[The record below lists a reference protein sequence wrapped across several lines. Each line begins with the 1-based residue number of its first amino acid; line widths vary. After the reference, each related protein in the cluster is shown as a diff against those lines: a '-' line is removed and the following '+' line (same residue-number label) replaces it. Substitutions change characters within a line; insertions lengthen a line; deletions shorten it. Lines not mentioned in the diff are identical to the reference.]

1 MTARR
6 VHRETKIRQY
16 GGHAPRFGGWLP
28 FGLSFLVQFRSSVSA
43 DECLKFCNNTFV
55 RICKARKNPYTVEA
69 TVAGQRIIFT
79 ADPENV
85 KAILATQFWNFEKG
99 EKFRNDWVDMLG
111 HSIFN
116 SDGQEWHNA
125 RARLRPVFSRE
136 RISDLECFERHVQ
149 NLLPLF
155 GTDGQTVNVKDLF
168 LRFTLDVSAD
178 FTLGANLETLKRP
191 DNEFAACFERSR
203 HIKIQRERSVPFKFL
218 VPKSRY
224 RPYIAYIE
232 SFMDPIIM
240 ETMNQLESEGQG
252 DKPNK
257 KQRGFTL
264 LNACAEVSR
273 EPRFLRDELLI
284 ALFAGRDNTAMA
296 LTWTLYELARHPD
309 VVEDLRR
316 IIETTIG
323 FDRQPTYDDLKGMKI
338 LSNMLSETLR
348 LYPGVPFNTR
358 ACAKDTSL
366 PCGGGKD
373 GNDPIGVLSGTN
385 IIFANHML
393 QLSPDAYPPVSD
405 AFPPAD
411 EWCPRRWDTWFPK
424 TWSYIPFHGGPRF
437 CLGQQLALVEMSY
450 VLVRIFQHYSRVEL
464 RMDETGIVEKHDS
477 EWLRKGSEPELAER
491 FMKNRPRMVAEIML
505 YPRGEIRV
513 AFLE

>member
-1 MTARR
+1 M
-6 VHRETKIRQY
+6 
-16 GGHAPRFGGWLP
+16 
-28 FGLSFLVQFRSSVSA
+28 
-43 DECLKFCNNTFV
+43 
-55 RICKARKNPYTVEA
+55 
-69 TVAGQRIIFT
+69 
-79 ADPENV
+79 
-85 KAILATQFWNFEKG
+85 
-99 EKFRNDWVDMLG
+99 
-111 HSIFN
+111 
-116 SDGQEWHNA
+116 
-125 RARLRPVFSRE
+125 
-136 RISDLECFERHVQ
+136 
-149 NLLPLF
+149 
-155 GTDGQTVNVKDLF
+155 
-168 LRFTLDVSAD
+168 
-178 FTLGANLETLKRP
+178 
-191 DNEFAACFERSR
+191 
-203 HIKIQRERSVPFKFL
+203 PFKFL

-224 RPYIAYIE
+224 RPYIDYIE

-240 ETMNQLESEGQG
+240 ETMDQLEAEGHG

-257 KQRGFTL
+257 KQRDFTL
-264 LNACAEVSR
+264 LHACAEVSR
-273 EPRFLRDELLI
+273 EPRFLRDELLT

-296 LTWTLYELARHPD
+296 LTWTIYELARHPD

-323 FDRQPTYDDLKGMKI
+323 FNRQPTYDDLKGMKI
-338 LSNMLSETLR
+338 LSNMVSETLR

-373 GNDPIGVLSGTN
+373 GNDPIGVLAGTN
-385 IIFANHML
+385 IIFATHML
-393 QLSPDAYPPVSD
+393 RESSPTQAFRFAGCLVVYVADLHISELSPDAYPPVSD

-411 EWCPRRWDTWFPK
+411 EWCPQRWDTWFPK
-424 TWSYIPFHGGPRF
+424 SWSYIPFHGGPRF

-491 FMKNRPRMVAEIML
+491 FMKDRPRMVAEIML

-513 AFLE
+513 AFLK

>member
-1 MTARR
+1 M
-6 VHRETKIRQY
+6 
-16 GGHAPRFGGWLP
+16 
-28 FGLSFLVQFRSSVSA
+28 
-43 DECLKFCNNTFV
+43 
-55 RICKARKNPYTVEA
+55 
-69 TVAGQRIIFT
+69 
-79 ADPENV
+79 
-85 KAILATQFWNFEKG
+85 
-99 EKFRNDWVDMLG
+99 
-111 HSIFN
+111 
-116 SDGQEWHNA
+116 
-125 RARLRPVFSRE
+125 
-136 RISDLECFERHVQ
+136 
-149 NLLPLF
+149 
-155 GTDGQTVNVKDLF
+155 
-168 LRFTLDVSAD
+168 
-178 FTLGANLETLKRP
+178 
-191 DNEFAACFERSR
+191 
-203 HIKIQRERSVPFKFL
+203 PFKFL

-393 QLSPDAYPPVSD
+393 RKSSPFQVFRFTWRLVAHVSD
-405 AFPPAD
+405 L
-411 EWCPRRWDTWFPK
+411 
-424 TWSYIPFHGGPRF
+424 IP
-437 CLGQQLALVEMSY
+437 QS
-450 VLVRIFQHYSRVEL
+450 
-464 RMDETGIVEKHDS
+464 
-477 EWLRKGSEPELAER
+477 
-491 FMKNRPRMVAEIML
+491 
-505 YPRGEIRV
+505 
-513 AFLE
+513 